1 MRSFNRPPSHPGEI
15 IKGHYLEPLKI
26 SVSELADRLEV
37 SRKTVSKIVN
47 GHGAVTPDMALRLSK
62 VFKTTPELW
71 LNLQRNHD
79 LWHARRSHLAWRRVR
94 SIPRLHRT
102 VRGLAFA

>member
-1 MRSFNRPPSHPGEI
+1 MRSFNRPPTHPGEI

-26 SVSELADRLEV
+26 SVSQLADRLEV

-62 VFKTTPELW
+62 AFKTTPELW
-71 LNLQRNHD
+71 MNLQRNHD
-79 LWHARRSHLAWRRVR
+79 LWQARREHLAWRRVR
-94 SIPRLHRT
+94 SIPRLHRL
-102 VRGLAFA
+102 VSEPALA